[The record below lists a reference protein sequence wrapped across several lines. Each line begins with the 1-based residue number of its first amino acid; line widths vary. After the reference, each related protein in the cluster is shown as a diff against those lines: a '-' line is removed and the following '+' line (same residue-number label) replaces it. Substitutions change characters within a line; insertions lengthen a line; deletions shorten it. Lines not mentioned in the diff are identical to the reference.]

1 MLKTHLVESWARSEA
16 SGLDRHAPPK
26 FRRATDL
33 AERLQ
38 RCAALVDVARP
49 KLSALLRQLPGG
61 TNVVYI
67 TDADGIVLFSAG
79 DPGQLAQFGLTPGYD
94 WSEKTMGTNGVG
106 TALAT
111 KAPVAAVGSE
121 HFFDA
126 FAGCT
131 CTAAPVLE
139 PDGRVAGA
147 INVSSSAEE
156 ASPERLSQVIA
167 VAHAIE
173 AELRA
178 RLPMARSL

>member
-1 MLKTHLVESWARSEA
+1 MLKAHLAESWTRSHA
-16 SGLDRHAPPK
+16 AGLDRHAAPK

-49 KLSALLRQLPGG
+49 KLSALLRKLPGG

-111 KAPVAAVGSE
+111 KTAVAVVGFE
-121 HFFDA
+121 HYLDA
-126 FAGCT
+126 FAAST
-131 CTAAPVLE
+131 CTGAPVFG
-139 PDGRVAGA
+139 PDRRLAGA
-147 INVSSSAEE
+147 IDVSSSAEE

-167 VAHAIE
+167 VALDIE

-178 RLPMARSL
+178 RSPVTSSL